1 MYFEGTYTCGYCG
14 CDDTLYF
21 RANSE
26 EEVNTYMLDGIYDYA
41 ANNIDVAYT
50 DGYTDEEFDDFL
62 NDCYID
68 IEEVTDMDDLEG
80 EEIIDLTE

>member
-1 MYFEGTYTCGYCG
+1 MKH
-14 CDDTLYF
+14 DHTLYF
-21 RANSE
+21 KANSE
-26 EEVNTYMLDGIYDYA
+26 EEVNDYMLDGIYDYA

-50 DGYTDEEFDDFL
+50 DSYTDEEFDDFL

-80 EEIIDLTE
+80 EDIIDLTM